1 MDGQQPKQQR
11 WATGDLVQLVLDR
24 RSSSGNSLS
33 LTVNNQSSSGAA
45 PPAADSITRSIS
57 GMISSSGNSGSSAGG
72 SSVSLPAFEEW
83 VWYIAL
89 YRGTQVVAVVLDQ
102 HSYAVYTGDSKLKR
116 YLS

>member
-1 MDGQQPKQQR
+1 M
-11 WATGDLVQLVLDR
+11 LDR

-33 LTVNNQSSSGAA
+33 LTVNNESSSGAA
-45 PPAADSITRSIS
+45 PPAADSITGSIS
-57 GMISSSGNSGSSAGG
+57 GMISSSGSGNSG

>member
-1 MDGQQPKQQR
+1 
-11 WATGDLVQLVLDR
+11 VQLVLDR

-33 LTVNNQSSSGAA
+33 LTVNNQSSSEATA
-45 PPAADSITRSIS
+45 PPAADSITGSIS
-57 GMISSSGNSGSSAGG
+57 GMISSAGSSSSGSGSSGSSAGG
-72 SSVSLPAFEEW
+72 SSVTLPAFEEW